1 MNASINN
8 LVNTKTVLN
17 TLMNLKF
24 RWEDEG
30 RYENFDRYGEVMF
43 NSVKKV
49 VGDNAKFVK
58 AMKRPFGLIFELEG
72 VKYKLFLKMNARSCW
87 LACAVVK

>member
-1 MNASINN
+1 MNALINK
-8 LVNTKTVLN
+8 LVNTRTVLN

-24 RWEDEG
+24 RWEDECH
-30 RYENFDRYGEVMF
+30 YENFDRYGEVIF

-49 VGDNAKFVK
+49 VGNNAKFVK

-72 VKYKLFLKMNARSCW
+72 VKYKLFLKSNARSCW
-87 LACAVVK
+87 LACAIC